1 MKQIEKALLGLLINY
16 QKKYITSHELASEL
30 SLSDRTIRKYMVD
43 VKEKIEKNGAKI
55 IAKQGQGYQ
64 LAILKPLAFAFFLKH
79 QNIAAD
85 QGMSEME
92 FFETEDRQKYL
103 LNKLLLEDEAI
114 FMDELESELFISR
127 SSLSNDL
134 NEIKAK
140 IEPYALKICSK
151 PRQGMWIEGSE
162 QNKRH
167 FIMDTFFG
175 DQAANSLKDY
185 LVNSHFFN
193 EFNFEE
199 VLIIILD
206 EIREANLKVSDFIM
220 QNLALH
226 LALTI
231 KRINEGFPIEALDF
245 SEELVDRREYQV
257 AKKIVQRMNRVTKV
271 PFPEAEIHY
280 LTLHLVAKSN
290 PIEKINDEL
299 LYEEL
304 ARVIEQLADFF
315 GDSLIE
321 DQQLKNGLLNH
332 LTPMVVR
339 LRQGITLENPL
350 TEDIKKENMVA
361 FEQTKRIFSQ
371 MPMLRQFTINEDEW
385 AYLTLHIMA
394 ALEKVRT
401 AKKIRVLIICATG
414 YGSAQ
419 LLKNRVL
426 AELGE
431 MLLVTNVKG
440 YYEINEMTLMGVD
453 MIISSI
459 DLSTMFFKIPVL
471 HVSVFLNPLDSQKIR
486 QTIADIQPCPS
497 KRIKTICTD
506 SPKKR
511 QDYHGQLSERWYKV
525 YSERPTKETV
535 ILDLLSLLEKDEVKD
550 YTLEMMAQIS
560 KREKMGQIVFSET
573 VAVPHPAI
581 PVGVTTKIAV
591 AVIPEGMF
599 WDDYQQIKFVF
610 LVSPSFIENEEITI
624 VTKAIVQLIDRTDL
638 QQQILIEPTFENFS
652 NHFDEVIE

>member
-1 MKQIEKALLGLLINY
+1 M
-16 QKKYITSHELASEL
+16 
-30 SLSDRTIRKYMVD
+30 
-43 VKEKIEKNGAKI
+43 
-55 IAKQGQGYQ
+55 
-64 LAILKPLAFAFFLKH
+64 
-79 QNIAAD
+79 
-85 QGMSEME
+85 
-92 FFETEDRQKYL
+92 
-103 LNKLLLEDEAI
+103 
-114 FMDELESELFISR
+114 
-127 SSLSNDL
+127 
-134 NEIKAK
+134 
-140 IEPYALKICSK
+140 
-151 PRQGMWIEGSE
+151 
-162 QNKRH
+162 
-167 FIMDTFFG
+167 
-175 DQAANSLKDY
+175 
-185 LVNSHFFN
+185 
-193 EFNFEE
+193 
-199 VLIIILD
+199 
-206 EIREANLKVSDFIM
+206 
-220 QNLALH
+220 
-226 LALTI
+226 
-231 KRINEGFPIEALDF
+231 
-245 SEELVDRREYQV
+245 DRREYQV

-401 AKKIRVLIICATG
+401 AKKIRALIICATG

-426 AELGE
+426 AEFGE

-459 DLSTMFFKIPVL
+459 DLSTMIFKIPV
-471 HVSVFLNPLDSQKIR
+471 
-486 QTIADIQPCPS
+486 
-497 KRIKTICTD
+497 
-506 SPKKR
+506 
-511 QDYHGQLSERWYKV
+511 
-525 YSERPTKETV
+525 
-535 ILDLLSLLEKDEVKD
+535 
-550 YTLEMMAQIS
+550 
-560 KREKMGQIVFSET
+560 
-573 VAVPHPAI
+573 
-581 PVGVTTKIAV
+581 
-591 AVIPEGMF
+591 
-599 WDDYQQIKFVF
+599 
-610 LVSPSFIENEEITI
+610 
-624 VTKAIVQLIDRTDL
+624 
-638 QQQILIEPTFENFS
+638 
-652 NHFDEVIE
+652 

>member
-175 DQAANSLKDY
+175 DQATNSLKDY
-185 LVNSHFFN
+185 LVNSNFFN

-231 KRINEGFPIEALDF
+231 KRINE
-245 SEELVDRREYQV
+245 
-257 AKKIVQRMNRVTKV
+257 
-271 PFPEAEIHY
+271 
-280 LTLHLVAKSN
+280 
-290 PIEKINDEL
+290 
-299 LYEEL
+299 
-304 ARVIEQLADFF
+304 
-315 GDSLIE
+315 
-321 DQQLKNGLLNH
+321 
-332 LTPMVVR
+332 
-339 LRQGITLENPL
+339 
-350 TEDIKKENMVA
+350 
-361 FEQTKRIFSQ
+361 
-371 MPMLRQFTINEDEW
+371 
-385 AYLTLHIMA
+385 
-394 ALEKVRT
+394 
-401 AKKIRVLIICATG
+401 
-414 YGSAQ
+414 
-419 LLKNRVL
+419 
-426 AELGE
+426 
-431 MLLVTNVKG
+431 
-440 YYEINEMTLMGVD
+440 
-453 MIISSI
+453 
-459 DLSTMFFKIPVL
+459 
-471 HVSVFLNPLDSQKIR
+471 
-486 QTIADIQPCPS
+486 
-497 KRIKTICTD
+497 D
-506 SPKKR
+506 SPLK
-511 QDYHGQLSERWYKV
+511 L
-525 YSERPTKETV
+525 
-535 ILDLLSLLEKDEVKD
+535 
-550 YTLEMMAQIS
+550 
-560 KREKMGQIVFSET
+560 
-573 VAVPHPAI
+573 
-581 PVGVTTKIAV
+581 
-591 AVIPEGMF
+591 
-599 WDDYQQIKFVF
+599 
-610 LVSPSFIENEEITI
+610 
-624 VTKAIVQLIDRTDL
+624 
-638 QQQILIEPTFENFS
+638 
-652 NHFDEVIE
+652 

>member
-1 MKQIEKALLGLLINY
+1 MKQIEKALLELLINY

-350 TEDIKKENMVA
+350 TEDIKKKIWSPLNRRKEYLVKCLCYDNSRSM
-361 FEQTKRIFSQ
+361 KMNGRILPYTS
-371 MPMLRQFTINEDEW
+371 W
-385 AYLTLHIMA
+385 
-394 ALEKVRT
+394 
-401 AKKIRVLIICATG
+401 
-414 YGSAQ
+414 Q
-419 LLKNRVL
+419 L
-426 AELGE
+426 
-431 MLLVTNVKG
+431 
-440 YYEINEMTLMGVD
+440 
-453 MIISSI
+453 
-459 DLSTMFFKIPVL
+459 
-471 HVSVFLNPLDSQKIR
+471 
-486 QTIADIQPCPS
+486 
-497 KRIKTICTD
+497 
-506 SPKKR
+506 
-511 QDYHGQLSERWYKV
+511 
-525 YSERPTKETV
+525 
-535 ILDLLSLLEKDEVKD
+535 
-550 YTLEMMAQIS
+550 
-560 KREKMGQIVFSET
+560 
-573 VAVPHPAI
+573 
-581 PVGVTTKIAV
+581 
-591 AVIPEGMF
+591 
-599 WDDYQQIKFVF
+599 
-610 LVSPSFIENEEITI
+610 
-624 VTKAIVQLIDRTDL
+624 
-638 QQQILIEPTFENFS
+638 
-652 NHFDEVIE
+652 